1 MFNKIYDKIKKFL
14 KENILYIGILVFVY
28 TVCNIELPYYIDA
41 PGSVID
47 VSERIQIENSYESTG
62 NMYMASVT
70 EIKGIIPT
78 LLWALVDNKM
88 DIVKKEEKLYNNET
102 YEEANIRNH
111 IMLDDSTNNAK
122 VVAFSHA
129 GKDYKISNAKLYVVY
144 IMENAET
151 ELKIGDEVI
160 SINGKKVNKVDDIK
174 EVVKNT
180 EVGESISIV
189 VKRDDKEITT
199 TSKVYLE
206 DNQKY
211 IGVSSLLDYT
221 VETAP
226 EVKFTFEK
234 SESGPSGGL
243 MLSLAIYNSLVEEDI
258 TKGRTIV
265 GTGTIDMDGNVG
277 AIGGIKYKLAAAVK
291 AKADL
296 FLVPKDNYEEAT
308 AIIEEY
314 NYDIE
319 LVEVSTF
326 KEALDKLNRS

>member
-47 VSERIQIENSYESTG
+47 VSERIQIEISYESTG